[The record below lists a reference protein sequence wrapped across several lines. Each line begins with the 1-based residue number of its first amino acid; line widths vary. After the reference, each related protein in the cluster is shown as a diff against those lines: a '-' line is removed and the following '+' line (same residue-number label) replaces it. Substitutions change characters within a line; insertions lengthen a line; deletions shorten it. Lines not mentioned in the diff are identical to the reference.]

1 MRIKSEPALPWLE
14 ERKVHYSTIVE
25 SHPDIAAA
33 NKARSIFFKELCCLC
48 NGDSVM
54 DGTQRS
60 MVEARIKKYQVVHFD
75 TLTLQLAT
83 YINSCR

>member
-14 ERKVHYSTIVE
+14 ERKVHYSTIIE
-25 SHPDIAAA
+25 SHPDIAVA
-33 NKARSIFFKELCCLC
+33 NKARSILFKELCGLC

-60 MVEARIKKYQVVHFD
+60 MVEARIRKYQVADFD